1 MTASVV
7 DTVDAGWVAASAT
20 APPAARPGR
29 GALLGGAARWLLRT
43 VALTVPVFL
52 FATLL
57 TFLLGAVSGLS
68 PAGLLLGDAAT
79 PADVARVR
87 AELGLD
93 RPLLV
98 QYVDWLG
105 HVVRGDLGSSWLN
118 GVSVSSQIGDR
129 LGVSLSVAGF
139 ALLIAV
145 VAGTVLGVGAAAW
158 RGRWFDRAVTGF
170 CSVVSALPPFVVA
183 VALIVLFSVLLPLV
197 PSAGYVPPSQDPGM
211 WLALITLPAIALSVD
226 AVADIAR
233 QLRTGLV
240 SAYQENYV
248 LGAVVRG
255 LSPRRVL
262 FVHVLRNGAGPALT
276 VLGLRIPMLIGGA
289 VVTES
294 IFGMSGFGRFAADG
308 ALRGD
313 VPVVQGALVVAIV
326 LVLAANLVVDA
337 LLLRLRPAARRRS

>member
-1 MTASVV
+1 VTATVV
-7 DTVDAGWVAASAT
+7 ESTWAN
-20 APPAARPGR
+20 PAAVARPAR
-29 GALLGGAARWLLRT
+29 GGAVPAVAGAARWLLRT
-43 VALTVPVFL
+43 LALTVPVFL
-52 FATLL
+52 FATFL

-93 RPLLV
+93 RPVLV
-98 QYVDWLG
+98 QYVDWLS
-105 HVVRGDLGSSWLN
+105 HVVRGDFGSSWLN

-129 LGVSLSVAGF
+129 LSVSLSVAGF

-145 VAGTVLGVGAAAW
+145 VAGTALGVGAAVW
-158 RGRWFDRAVTGF
+158 RGTWFDRAVTVF
-170 CSVVSALPPFVVA
+170 CSVVAALPPFVVA
-183 VALIVLFSVLLPLV
+183 VALIVVFSVLLPLV
-197 PSAGYVPPSQDPGM
+197 PSAGYVPFDQDPGM
-211 WLALITLPAIALSVD
+211 WLTLITLPAVALSLD

-233 QLRTGLV
+233 QLRTGLAG
-240 SAYQENYV
+240 AYRENYV

-255 LSPRRVL
+255 LGPRRIL
-262 FVHVLRNGAGPALT
+262 FNHVLRNGAGPALS
-276 VLGLRIPMLIGGA
+276 VLGLRIPMLVGGA

-313 VPVVQGALVVAIV
+313 VPVVQGTLVVAIV
-326 LVLAANLVVDA
+326 LVLVANTIVDA